1 MRYFFLTLLAML
13 SFPGKMTAQTRG
25 TFIIINVQ
33 SLDSMYHATDTNS
46 IFQWGK
52 VPAEDL
58 AMNSYALDTSAEA
71 VVLFD
76 AGFIEAKSSFFE
88 PFSSTFSRYKR
99 IKILKKSAF
108 TTVGDIKIRYQAG
121 ESVGRLRKLQA
132 QVIQPDG
139 TKRQLVDSSDFFI
152 EQTSKTNF
160 TAKFAFP
167 DLKEG
172 SIIEYRYQT
181 VQYNNVFTLSDW
193 YFQEDIPV
201 RHSELFLS
209 LPETHE
215 YQFLCQG
222 EKYPKFDKLKDSTHL
237 TFFRYSMA
245 NDLTTRFSMD
255 SVPAMK
261 KEDYVTTMDN
271 YRSRIRFQLSRY
283 MRSNGKL
290 EDVVDSWD
298 NLADGLTKH
307 PFLGEQYLKKSN
319 YKSVWKAVKKELSDT
334 MSVDIKVKTMYNY
347 LAKNVAWIEEDFSAF
362 ADGELDE
369 AFKKRKANSAEL
381 NLMLIAC
388 LREADIQA
396 VPMLISTRDNGTPVP
411 SYPILRQFNHL
422 ICFTESTDP
431 PLLLDVGTV
440 YRPAGLIRTSS
451 LNGQGWL
458 LQGKN
463 SKWVEIYPPL
473 STETLVASFT
483 LTETGSLK
491 GSLVRQHTGY
501 NAMNELL
508 KNQDDEKDEHLRKEL
523 AADFTGIT
531 IDSIRI
537 KGKDD
542 HKGNLKQAIYCTI
555 ENAAVVAND
564 LIYLKPTLKTK
575 FDQNPFKLA
584 ERNYPVEFPY
594 PTRDVFVMKLT
605 LPNDYEVEEL
615 PQPLSLDLGKK
626 GGKFEYSATKSDN
639 TILLNVKIEINQL
652 VYEAKNY
659 GLVKDFFNQI
669 AAKQA
674 EQIVLRKKKS

>member
-1 MRYFFLTLLAML
+1 MRYSFLILLVLPSFF
-13 SFPGKMTAQTRG
+13 GKMTAQSN
-25 TFIIINVQ
+25 TFIVLNASTVD
-33 SLDSMYHATDTNS
+33 SLYYATDTNS
-46 IFQWGK
+46 VFQWGK
-52 VPAEDL
+52 VPAKDL
-58 AMNSYALDTSAEA
+58 AMKTYALDTSAEA

-76 AGFIEAKSSFFE
+76 AGFIEASSSFLGG
-88 PFSSTFSRYKR
+88 FSSTFSRYKR

-108 TTVGDIKIRYQAG
+108 STVGDIKIRYRSG
-121 ESVGRLRKLQA
+121 ESIGNLRKLEA

-139 TKRQLVDSSDFFI
+139 TIRKLVDSTDFFI
-152 EQTSKTNF
+152 EQNTKTHR

-167 DLKEG
+167 NLQEG
-172 SIIEYRYQT
+172 SIIEYRYQV
-181 VQYNNVFTLSDW
+181 VQYNNVFTLTDW

-201 RHSELFLS
+201 RHSELFLA

-222 EKYPKFDKLKDSTHL
+222 EKYPKLTKLQDSTHL

-245 NDLTTRFSMD
+245 NDQTTRFSMD
-255 SVPAMK
+255 SIPAMK
-261 KEDYVTTMDN
+261 KENYVTTMDN

-290 EDVVDSWD
+290 EDVLDSWE

-334 MSVDIKVKTMYNY
+334 MSVDIKIKTIYNY
-347 LAKNVAWIEEDFSAF
+347 LAKNVAWIDDDFSAF

-388 LREADIQA
+388 LREVDVQA
-396 VPMLISTRDNGTPVP
+396 VPMLLSTRDNGTPVP

-422 ICFTESTDP
+422 ICLTESTDP

-440 YRPAGLIRTSS
+440 HRPMGLIRTSS

-458 LQGKN
+458 LQGKT
-463 SKWVEIYPPL
+463 SRWVDILPPL
-473 STETLVASFT
+473 STQMLSATFT
-483 LTETGSLK
+483 LTENGSLK
-491 GSLVRQHTGY
+491 GSMIRQHTGY
-501 NAMNELL
+501 SAVNELL

-523 AADFTGIT
+523 ATDFTGII
-531 IDSIRI
+531 IDSIKI
-537 KGKDD
+537 KGKDN
-542 HKGNLKQAIYCTI
+542 HKANLKQAIYCTI

-564 LIYLKPTLKTK
+564 LIYLKPTLKTE
-575 FDQNPFKLA
+575 FDQSPFKLA

-594 PTRDVFVMKLT
+594 PIRDEFIMKLT
-605 LPNDYEVEEL
+605 LPDNYEVEEL
-615 PQPLSLDLGKK
+615 PQSVSAVLGNK
-626 GGKFEYSATKSDN
+626 GGKFEYSATKSEN
-639 TILLNVKIEINQL
+639 TILLSVKIDIKQL
-652 VYEAKNY
+652 IFDVKDY
-659 GLVKDFFNQI
+659 GLVKAFFNQI

-674 EQIVLRKKKS
+674 EQIVLRKKKT